1 MASSSLRCNIYPDR
15 TNSKESTEW
24 ILHMGVMGPAAA
36 PLCRRLTVSSSS
48 TWPARRLAAR
58 TARSPSPNLCRRKF
72 SPFPVHCLSTAAS
85 SSETPT
91 DHCCTY
97 VRTCTCEISTNG
109 ARRHHSHAAEQSCA
123 VRTLSFYLNQTL
135 PAFWYH

>member
-1 MASSSLRCNIYPDR
+1 MLLRFVHKSTKPIAPLSVGLNYRELLSPVVSHQSTIFSRVCSSLRCNIYPDR

-85 SSETPT
+85 SSETST
-91 DHCCTY
+91 DHYCTY
-97 VRTCTCEISTNG
+97 MYV
-109 ARRHHSHAAEQSCA
+109 
-123 VRTLSFYLNQTL
+123 
-135 PAFWYH
+135 